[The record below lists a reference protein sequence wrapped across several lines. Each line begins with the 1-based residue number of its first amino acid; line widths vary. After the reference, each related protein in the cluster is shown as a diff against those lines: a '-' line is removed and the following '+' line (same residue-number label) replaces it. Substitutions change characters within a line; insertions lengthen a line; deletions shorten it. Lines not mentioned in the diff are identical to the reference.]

1 MNAERFSCFLE
12 LIGLEDLADDNAEEF
27 LIKILPFRNA
37 LVSLL
42 PKSGNPQAIVINDQM
57 FIEMSGL
64 NALLTFVHEL
74 KTRLLTRDGLYF
86 RACFGE
92 GELGIV
98 DWNPQTAN
106 VHGFVY
112 GKFAI
117 ELKTSANKLKGIGVK
132 AHPTLKANSN
142 YTLFKNFFPSSLG
155 STKRQYISFI
165 DVALQKEVMNG
176 GNLFKT
182 LKTMLES
189 KTISEGTAR
198 FFVPLLINWARH
210 TDITLGLNVEDD
222 GRIYEPTIE
231 KLIVSHTFTKA
242 KLIFGMELVLFTLVD
257 RIFGKNSDMEI
268 PDAQAKNRIKTS
280 LMQHTWLHKLVS
292 DTGVGVEIPTEV
304 LSGYSKR
311 AYAKF
316 IGESI

>member
-1 MNAERFSCFLE
+1 MNEERFSCFLE

-27 LIKILPFRNA
+27 LLKILPFRDA
-37 LVSLL
+37 LDSLL
-42 PKSGNPQAIVINDQM
+42 PESGSHQAVVINDQM

-64 NALLTFVHEL
+64 NALLNFVQEL
-74 KTRLLTRDGLYF
+74 KFRLLTRHGLYF

-98 DWNPQTAN
+98 NWNPTTDN
-106 VHGFVY
+106 VHGYDY
-112 GKFAI
+112 GKLAI
-117 ELKTSANKLKGIGVK
+117 ELKTSANKLKGIGLK

-142 YTLFKNFFPSSLG
+142 HVLFKNFFPSSLG

-165 DVALQKEVMNG
+165 DVALQKKVMNG

-210 TDITLGLNVEDD
+210 TEITLGLNAEDD
-222 GRIYEPTIE
+222 GKISEPTIE
-231 KLIVSHTFTKA
+231 KFIISHTFTKA

-257 RIFGKNSDMEI
+257 RIFGKNSDIEI

-292 DTGVGVEIPTEV
+292 DTGVGVEIPPEI

-311 AYAKF
+311 SYAKF

>member
-1 MNAERFSCFLE
+1 MNEERFSCFLE

-27 LIKILPFRNA
+27 LIKILPFREA

-42 PKSGNPQAIVINDQM
+42 PKSGNPRAVVINDHM
-57 FIEMSGL
+57 FFEMSGL
-64 NALLTFVHEL
+64 NALLSFVHKL
-74 KTRLLTRDGLYF
+74 KTRLLRDGLYY
-86 RACFGE
+86 RGSYGQ

-98 DWNPQTAN
+98 YWNPPIDN
-106 VHGFVY
+106 IHGFEY
-112 GKFAI
+112 SKFAI
-117 ELKTSANKLKGIGVK
+117 ELMTSANNLKGIGVK
-132 AHPTLKANSN
+132 AHPSLNVKSN
-142 YTLFKNFFPSSLG
+142 YELFKNFFPSSRG

-165 DVALQKEVMNG
+165 DMALQKEVMNG

-182 LKTMLES
+182 LKIMLEL

-210 TDITLGLNVEDD
+210 TDITLDLSVEDD
-222 GRIYEPTIE
+222 GRIHDPTIE
-231 KLIVSHTFTKA
+231 ELIVSHTFSKA
-242 KLIFGMELVLFTLVD
+242 KGIFGMELVLFTLID
-257 RIFGKNSDMEI
+257 RIFGKNSDIEI
-268 PDAQAKNRIKTS
+268 PDVQAKNRIKTS
-280 LMQHTWLHKLVS
+280 LMQHSWLHKLVS
-292 DTGVGVEIPTEV
+292 DTGVGVEIPAEV